1 MFTTAIFFF
10 CIIAD
15 GVGLA
20 VVPSVLR
27 AWSEAGG
34 AHMWLYTTLYAVSSI
49 ISLAATGSV
58 IWYV

>member
-1 MFTTAIFFF
+1 MLTTAIFFI
-10 CIIAD
+10 CIVAD

-34 AHMWLYTTLYAVSSI
+34 AQMWLYTTLYAVSSVL
-49 ISLAATGSV
+49 SLAATGSV